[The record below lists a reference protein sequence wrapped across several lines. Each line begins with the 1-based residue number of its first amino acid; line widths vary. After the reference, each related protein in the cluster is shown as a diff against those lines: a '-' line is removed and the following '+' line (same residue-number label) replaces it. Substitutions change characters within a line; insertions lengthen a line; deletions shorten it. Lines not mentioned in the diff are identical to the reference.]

1 MIPKKIHLTWKDK
14 DLLESSSPIVSEG
27 VRKLIDL
34 NPDWSAVIHDDE
46 DVDNYLREKL
56 GSDYSL
62 IANAHIVQKS
72 DLWRLVLL
80 FEEGGLYIDIDRFI
94 DTPLNDLLE
103 PNVQWVLPTCRDYD
117 FSHDFMMT
125 APQNPAYQIAA
136 NLYLQRLKEGHNS
149 IYFLGP
155 QTYMHA
161 ITLAITGNMINTDPG
176 EEVFNR
182 IREQISNSGFMST
195 YREDPPY
202 NTIVYRNGGLNLD
215 WEQEKRRFYADS
227 GLKHWSG
234 DW

>member
-103 PNVQWVLPTCRDYD
+103 PNAQWVLPTCRDYD

-125 APQNPAYQIAA
+125 APQNP
-136 NLYLQRLKEGHNS
+136 H
-149 IYFLGP
+149 
-155 QTYMHA
+155 
-161 ITLAITGNMINTDPG
+161 
-176 EEVFNR
+176 
-182 IREQISNSGFMST
+182 IRS
-195 YREDPPY
+195 
-202 NTIVYRNGGLNLD
+202 
-215 WEQEKRRFYADS
+215 
-227 GLKHWSG
+227 
-234 DW
+234 